1 MAGASEKSQN
11 YVKFDAQGQTE
22 ATLSFVITS
31 VAFKSG
37 IGKSLSV
44 GDTMKLVTSTGE
56 IIAEGKTEDGNPII
70 TPIDNRHVYGMT
82 ASVLS
87 GGIIEVQGHQV

>member
-1 MAGASEKSQN
+1 MAGAAAKSQG

-22 ATLSFVITS
+22 PTLSFVITG
-31 VAFKSG
+31 VHFKSG

-44 GDTMKLVTSTGE
+44 GDTMKLITSTGE
-56 IIAEGKTEDGNPII
+56 IIAEAKTEDGNPIF

-82 ASVLS
+82 ASVLD